1 MENQTEKFDVS
12 NLSLEE
18 LETLHKDVTKAISTF
33 KERQRLEAIAALET
47 KAKEMGFSLS
57 DLTGL
62 AKRKGG
68 GGYPKFVHPEN
79 PALTWTGRG
88 RQPAWIK
95 EGLAAGKSLK
105 DFAIKV

>member
-1 MENQTEKFDVS
+1 MGNDLGKVDVGS
-12 NLSLEE
+12 LSLEE

-47 KAKEMGFSLS
+47 KAKEMGFNLF
-57 DLTGL
+57 DLTGG
-62 AKRKGG
+62 AKRKGSG
-68 GGYPKFVHPEN
+68 GFPKFVHPEN

-95 EGLAAGKSLK
+95 EGLAAGKSLG
-105 DFAIKV
+105 DFAI